1 MARFREMRKRAN
13 IGLSGAASAL
23 GVSKQAV
30 NAWERGK
37 NLPRADM
44 LMKTAALYGCTADD
58 LLAPESEAAQ

>member
-13 IGLSGAASAL
+13 IGLSGAAAAL

-30 NAWERGK
+30 NAWERGE

-44 LMKTAALYGCTADD
+44 LMKAAALYGCTVDD
-58 LLAPESEAAQ
+58 LLSESETAQ